1 MEHTQGTQQVHTQ
14 GHPPK
19 HKWRYYRHLR
29 RLLQQQTQRGGGEAG
44 DPHSHLHPPSRIAA
58 SLGSLHTACT
68 SCLTSCALEGHRQDL
83 RQILAPT
90 LALAALTLTTPP
102 SPPPPSPPPPPSRLA
117 TLTTTTLALAAP
129 TPQVVAKI
137 SVGEAPDLI
146 KLAKTEHLTPIE
158 ERIKD
163 LHESMNA
170 SQHGSD
176 APHGQYP
183 DLAPAPL
190 HGAPADHGRLG
201 TPRRRGQPIGR
212 PATARV
218 LELAASH
225 TRRFHAIDPQA
236 VRDMQDQMRE
246 QDEVRQ

>member
-90 LALAALTLTTPP
+90 LALAALSTL
-102 SPPPPSPPPPPSRLA
+102 SSLSLA
-117 TLTTTTLALAAP
+117 TLALSLSSGLASVSTLLYYLMS
-129 TPQVVAKI
+129 T
-137 SVGEAPDLI
+137 D
-146 KLAKTEHLTPIE
+146 
-158 ERIKD
+158 
-163 LHESMNA
+163 
-170 SQHGSD
+170 
-176 APHGQYP
+176 
-183 DLAPAPL
+183 
-190 HGAPADHGRLG
+190 
-201 TPRRRGQPIGR
+201 
-212 PATARV
+212 
-218 LELAASH
+218 
-225 TRRFHAIDPQA
+225 F
-236 VRDMQDQMRE
+236 
-246 QDEVRQ
+246 

>member
-1 MEHTQGTQQVHTQ
+1 VTLTPTFTL
-14 GHPPK
+14 PPASL
-19 HKWRYYRHLR
+19 HLLDLCTPPAPPASPPAPSKVTAKISAR
-29 RLLQQQTQRGGGEAG
+29 SS
-44 DPHSHLHPPSRIAA
+44 PPPSPWR
-58 SLGSLHTACT
+58 
-68 SCLTSCALEGHRQDL
+68 
-83 RQILAPT
+83 
-90 LALAALTLTTPP
+90 ALTLTTPP

-190 HGAPADHGRLG
+190 HGARADHGRLG